1 MVKKKISPAKGVT
14 YEKRQATK
22 TRSKHVGDPGK
33 PDFNFLFI
41 LFLLMLLGCEKNPC
55 NDVPNV
61 VYQYP
66 DIPKN
71 HTMTIEE
78 VDKFVDLP
86 KEIAEC
92 ITTDNL
98 IESIL
103 TYPYISLIFAGA
115 TSQSGY
121 ELVKRQY
128 RGLSELES
136 RTNRGKFLLQKYQSR
151 DPLGFDESWDDLE
164 IGYYMCTGVYLEV
177 VLSQYINLRN
187 LDTEEFKNMFLRS
200 LEVYDLE
207 KTELEHFGYLGL
219 TYSTT
224 TLARM
229 MLISNYEPFVSLYNT
244 NVFVLNLTE
253 EYGPANSST
262 IELIHEMA
270 LEYSKKIKN

>member
-1 MVKKKISPAKGVT
+1 MRI
-14 YEKRQATK
+14 
-22 TRSKHVGDPGK
+22 HL
-33 PDFNFLFI
+33 FFI
-41 LFLLMLLGCEKNPC
+41 LFLLMLLGCDNKNPC
-55 NDVPNV
+55 DDVPNV

-78 VDKFVDLP
+78 VAKFVDLP

-92 ITTDNL
+92 ITTDYL
-98 IESIL
+98 IGSIL
-103 TYPYISLIFAGA
+103 AYPFISLIFAGA

-121 ELVKRQY
+121 ELVKRQF

-164 IGYYMCTGVYLEV
+164 IGYYMSTGVYLEV
-177 VLSQYINLRN
+177 ILSQYINLRG

-224 TLARM
+224 TVARM
-229 MLISNYEPFVSLYNT
+229 MLISNYAPFVSLYNT
-244 NVFVLNLTE
+244 NMFVLNLTE
-253 EYGPANSST
+253 EYGPAASST

-270 LEYSKKIKN
+270 LEYSTEL